1 MSGWCY
7 SEENINHDYFMAVL
21 GAKEHGIVN

>member
-1 MSGWCY
+1 MNGWCFI
-7 SEENINHDYFMAVL
+7 EEDINHDYFMAVL